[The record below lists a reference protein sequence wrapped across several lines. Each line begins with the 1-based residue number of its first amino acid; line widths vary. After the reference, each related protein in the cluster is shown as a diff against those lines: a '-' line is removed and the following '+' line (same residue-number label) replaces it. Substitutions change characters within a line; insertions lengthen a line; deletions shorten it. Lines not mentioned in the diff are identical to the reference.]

1 MKKIISQKNNWT
13 QINAEDADSFFR
25 VYLRSSASHL
35 IFFLLTFILASCSPL
50 DNLLITSTP
59 VMLTETP
66 LPTATR
72 IWFPASATPTLQPF
86 SATENAKVPTP
97 EMRPDIG
104 DIILEDNFSDE
115 TLWDIASS
123 NQASASINNNRLIL
137 SAQSEVYMMSLRR
150 NLILTDFYAELTAQP
165 SLCKGE
171 DNYGMLIRASSA
183 TYYRFVLACDGTT
196 RIERI
201 TNGARLIL
209 QNPEKSG
216 DVPPG
221 APGNVRMG
229 VWAVGKEMRFFL
241 NGRFQ
246 FSIIDPSFPNGTIGV
261 FARSVGSTPVI
272 VTFSD
277 LVIREIK

>member
-1 MKKIISQKNNWT
+1 MNKILKHI
-13 QINAEDADSFFR
+13 
-25 VYLRSSASHL
+25 L
-35 IFFLLTFILASCSPL
+35 IFGITFLLTSCTVMDVYLATPTP
-50 DNLLITSTP
+50 IT
-59 VMLTETP
+59 LTETP

-72 IWFPASATPTLQPF
+72 IWFPPSATSSPEPF
-86 SATENAKVPTP
+86 SVNEKTATP
-97 EMRPDIG
+97 EMKPNLG
-104 DIILEDNFSDE
+104 DVILEDDFSDE

-123 NQASASINNNRLIL
+123 NQASSAISNNRLIL
-137 SAQSEVYMMSLRR
+137 SAQSQVFILSLRHD
-150 NLILTDFYAELTAQP
+150 LILTDFYAELTAQP

-171 DNYGMLIRASSA
+171 DNYGLLIRASAS
-183 TYYRFVLACDGTT
+183 TYYRFVLACNGTV
-196 RIERI
+196 RAERI

-209 QNPEKSG
+209 QQPLQSG

-246 FSIIDPSFPNGTIGV
+246 FSIIDPSFPSGTIGV
-261 FARSVGSTPVI
+261 FARSVGNTPVV

-277 LVIREIK
+277 LIVRKVNE

>member
-1 MKKIISQKNNWT
+1 MNKIKLSLISLCLLLAT
-13 QINAEDADSFFR
+13 TSLISCTIVD
-25 VYLRSSASHL
+25 VYLA
-35 IFFLLTFILASCSPL
+35 
-50 DNLLITSTP
+50 TP
-59 VMLTETP
+59 TPIILTETP

-72 IWFPASATPTLQPF
+72 IWFPASATPTPQPF
-86 SATENAKVPTP
+86 SLTEKSPTP

-104 DIILEDNFSDE
+104 DILLEDDFSDA

-123 NQASASINNNRLIL
+123 NQASANISNNRLIL
-137 SAQSEVYMMSLRR
+137 SAQSQVLMLSLRHD
-150 NLILTDFYAELTAQP
+150 LILTDFYAELTAQP

-171 DNYGMLIRASSA
+171 DNYGLLIRATSA
-183 TYYRFVLACDGTT
+183 TYYRFVLACNGTT
-196 RIERI
+196 RVERI

-209 QNPEKSG
+209 QQPVQSG

-246 FSIIDPSFPNGTIGV
+246 FSIIDPSFPSGTIGV
-261 FARSVGSTPVI
+261 FARSVGDTPVI
-272 VTFSD
+272 VSFSD
-277 LVIREIK
+277 LVIQEVK

>member
-1 MKKIISQKNNWT
+1 MKRIISLFNKRLLR
-13 QINAEDADSFFR
+13 QIFALLAMT
-25 VYLRSSASHL
+25 LL
-35 IFFLLTFILASCSPL
+35 ISCSSL
-50 DNLLITSTP
+50 DNFLITSTP
-59 VMLTETP
+59 VALTSTP

-97 EMRPDIG
+97 EMRPNIG
-104 DIILEDNFSDE
+104 DLILEDDFSDE

-123 NQASASINNNRLIL
+123 DQASASINNNRFIL
-137 SAQSEVYMMSLRR
+137 SAQSEVYMMSLRHD
-150 NLILTDFYAELTAQP
+150 LILTNFYAELTAQP

-183 TYYRFVLACDGTT
+183 TYYRYTLACNGTV
-196 RIERI
+196 RVERYSSG
-201 TNGARLIL
+201 NRLVL
-209 QNPEKSG
+209 EGPDPSG

-246 FSIIDPSFPNGTIGV
+246 FSIIDPSFPSGTIGV

-277 LVIREIK
+277 LVVREVDE